1 MVIGSSLNSS
11 LFLVFIKYDLKFIHK
26 ISSRA
31 KCKKWWCPMSYIRN
45 VYIKKICPVCGNEFI
60 VLETMEKKAVYCT
73 LHCLSISE
81 YEQSNSVSP
90 LIAT

>member
-1 MVIGSSLNSS
+1 
-11 LFLVFIKYDLKFIHK
+11 
-26 ISSRA
+26 
-31 KCKKWWCPMSYIRN
+31 MSYIRN